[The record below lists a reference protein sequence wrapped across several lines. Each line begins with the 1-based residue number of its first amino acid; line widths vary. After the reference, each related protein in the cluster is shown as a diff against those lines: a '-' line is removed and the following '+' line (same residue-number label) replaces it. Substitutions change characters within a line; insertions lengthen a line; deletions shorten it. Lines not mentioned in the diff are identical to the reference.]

1 MEGPFGGWCLV
12 SGVSGET
19 GELGEGRFLQ
29 EFLCQVPVGWGSFLS
44 QTGASRAQIGNRCVE
59 GSEEGKG
66 GNDGEKKGGKE
77 KGRAPGDPG
86 RYKPQN
92 DQGRRGEGARI
103 RRERE
108 KGRIKY
114 DAEDEDLGRLNKE
127 NRKKGNRREA

>member
-1 MEGPFGGWCLV
+1 M
-12 SGVSGET
+12 
-19 GELGEGRFLQ
+19 
-29 EFLCQVPVGWGSFLS
+29 S